1 MSGPLG
7 SGAPDGPEAPDAADA
22 HETAA
27 AAAIRERSEL
37 EIRWR
42 QARNVPPPIV
52 RAIVADLG
60 LAIVGGLLLL
70 AWDVVSGGAGLGAFV
85 LYIAVVAG
93 AGSLLTYLW
102 APLPSGASGV
112 RRRTPWAAMLGLFAA
127 FPVVYIVLVIAFQV
141 IRPLL

>member
-1 MSGPLG
+1 MSEPTG
-7 SGAPDGPEAPDAADA
+7 SDITNASEAPDLP
-22 HETAA
+22 
-27 AAAIRERSEL
+27 ERSEL

-52 RAIVADLG
+52 RAIVADL
-60 LAIVGGLLLL
+60 AVATVGGVLLL
-70 AWDVVSGGAGLGAFV
+70 AWDVIGGGASLAAFA
-85 LYIAVVAG
+85 LYVFVVAAAG
-93 AGSLLTYLW
+93 ALLTYLW

-127 FPVVYIVLVIAFQV
+127 FPVIYIVLVIAFQV

>member
-1 MSGPLG
+1 LSEPAPSLEPVRP
-7 SGAPDGPEAPDAADA
+7 GAPDPL
-22 HETAA
+22 
-27 AAAIRERSEL
+27 ERSEL

-52 RAIVADLG
+52 RAIVADLVI
-60 LAIVGGLLLL
+60 AVTGGVLLL
-70 AWDVVSGGAGLGAFV
+70 AWDIATGGAGLGAFA
-85 LYIAVVAG
+85 LYVVVVAA

-102 APLPSGASGV
+102 APLPSGASGI

-127 FPVVYIVLVIAFQV
+127 FPVIYIVLVVAFQL

>member
-1 MSGPLG
+1 MTAEPTPES
-7 SGAPDGPEAPDAADA
+7 PDPATVPQ
-22 HETAA
+22 
-27 AAAIRERSEL
+27 RSEL

-52 RAIVADLG
+52 RAILADL
-60 LAIVGGLLLL
+60 AVASVGGVLLLV
-70 AWDVVSGGAGLGAFV
+70 WDIANHGAGLGAFV
-85 LYIAVVAG
+85 LYVAAVA
-93 AGSLLTYLW
+93 AIGSLLTYLW

-112 RRRTPWAAMLGLFAA
+112 VRRTPWAAMLGLFAS